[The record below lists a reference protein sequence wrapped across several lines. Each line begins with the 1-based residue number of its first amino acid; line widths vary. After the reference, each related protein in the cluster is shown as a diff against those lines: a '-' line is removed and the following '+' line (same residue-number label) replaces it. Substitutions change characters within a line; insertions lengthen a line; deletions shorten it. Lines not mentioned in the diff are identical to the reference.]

1 MRSEARSSEESSRDP
16 PIIPDIPGEL
26 VYVPLEDVSWEQYEN
41 SSFVLV
47 SDLLWGLMIEN
58 FS

>member
-41 SSFVLV
+41 SWKKFLKNSL
-47 SDLLWGLMIEN
+47 IKKN
-58 FS
+58 